1 MPQKKYG
8 EDDARAVERE
18 LQTGKLIINPAE
30 PGGLSGIQGQ
40 RQVHEDEIVELEAEV
55 GKATPT
61 VQPAT
66 PAQPESPVDPIQ

>member
-18 LQTGKLIINPAE
+18 LQTGKLIFNPAE
-30 PGGLSGIQGQ
+30 AGGLYGIEGQ

-55 GKATPT
+55 GTATPT